1 MNLSTAI
8 DYCKDKGIGKRNLIY
23 IQLASWLQ
31 ELKTRRTL
39 GVAAIC
45 DMEFPLLEENEIER
59 DKFMAKYIERNSM
72 PVV

>member
-1 MNLSTAI
+1 MKLSAAI
-8 DYCKDKGIGKRNLIY
+8 DYCKDKGIGKRQIIY

-45 DMEFPLLEENEIER
+45 EMEFPLLEENEIER
-59 DKFMAKYIERNSM
+59 DKFMTKYIERKSV